1 MGTQVMQGCAPMSLT
16 ELDDAL
22 NYLHHAETRVGEI
35 PEPIKK
41 LLSDMLAE
49 RDNASARIARSLKG
63 MVKT

>member
-1 MGTQVMQGCAPMSLT
+1 MSLT

-22 NYLHHAETRVGEI
+22 RCLHHAEARVGEI

-63 MVKT
+63 MTKT